1 MRFVPAVL
9 LILCGLTSGAV
20 KAAAQQR
27 IIYDD
32 DCSQDVDC
40 VATLPMLFQ
49 LEAQGKIQIMA
60 MMADSANPE
69 SAAVMRLFARA
80 AGRDEVPIGANQGG
94 EPSMASCAQQKCNES
109 KWTSKLV
116 ERFDRG
122 DSRSHYSSCVTTYRK
137 VLAAQ
142 PAHSVSIVETGFA
155 TCLVGLLGSPPDPIS
170 PLSGEAL
177 VRRTVKQLS
186 IMGGKYPFG
195 TEWNFE
201 CDAPDYHALFSQWT
215 RQNGFPPVY
224 LNGFANGLDVLAG
237 PPADASPE
245 QNPTAY
251 GLRLAKVK
259 QRPMWDMLSVLF
271 IADGGRYFKLSH
283 GGTVSVDPLTGA
295 DRWSETTDSG
305 QYILTNAVSA
315 ESLSAL
321 LDGYKH
327 RSGLLAET
335 KYTH

>member
-1 MRFVPAVL
+1 MRFVSAVL
-9 LILCGLTSGAV
+9 LIACGLICGTGSL
-20 KAAAQQR
+20 AAQQR
-27 IIYDD
+27 VIYDD

-49 LEAQGKIQIMA
+49 LEAQGQIQIMA
-60 MMADSANPE
+60 MVADSANPE
-69 SAAVMRLFARA
+69 SAAVMRLFAKA
-80 AGRDEVPIGANQGG
+80 AGRGEVPIGANQSG
-94 EPSMASCAQQKCNES
+94 EPSTALCAKEKCNES
-109 KWTSKLV
+109 VWTSKLV
-116 ERFDRG
+116 ERFDAG
-122 DSRSHYSSCVTTYRK
+122 DSRSHYPDCVTTYHK
-137 VLAAQ
+137 TLAAQ
-142 PAHSVSIVETGFA
+142 PEHSVSIVETGFA
-155 TCLVGLLGSPPDPIS
+155 TCLVALLGSPPDPIS
-170 PLSGEAL
+170 ALSGEAL

-215 RQNGFPPVY
+215 EQNGFPPVY

-237 PPADASPE
+237 PPANASAE
-245 QNPTAY
+245 KNPTAY
-251 GLRLAKVK
+251 GMQLAKVT
-259 QRPMWDMLSVLF
+259 QRPMWDMLSALF
-271 IADGGRYFKLSH
+271 VTNGKTYFNVSQ
-283 GGTVSVDPLTGA
+283 GGTVSVDPATGA

-305 QYILTNAVSA
+305 QYVLTNAVSA

-327 RSGLLAET
+327 GSGLLAQT